1 MLSSR
6 YASSRRVDRNFVR
19 PRYTWSGWRGRW
31 RYAAGEGSVA
41 MPRSQAP
48 LMAHALPTPGEAAPP
63 SKPLGTTDI
72 SATATAT
79 ATTTTTTTTTTTQP
93 TQPITSL
100 TSP

>member
-1 MLSSR
+1 VLSSR

-41 MPRSQAP
+41 MPRSLAP

-63 SKPLGTTDI
+63 SKPIGATDT
-72 SATATAT
+72 SATALATATAT
-79 ATTTTTTTTTTTQP
+79 ATTTTTTTALLAQLP
-93 TQPITSL
+93 
-100 TSP
+100 

>member
-6 YASSRRVDRNFVR
+6 YNSSRRVDRNLVR

-41 MPRSQAP
+41 MPRNLAP

-63 SKPLGTTDI
+63 SKPAGARAT
-72 SATATAT
+72 TATAT
-79 ATTTTTTTTTTTQP
+79 ATTATATV
-93 TQPITSL
+93 IASL
-100 TSP
+100 